1 MARLRTLPK
10 VRDSI
15 SFLYFEHCRI
25 EQDMHSIAVF
35 QKDTC
40 YRIPCANI
48 RTLMLGPGTCIT
60 HAAVKSLT
68 ESACEVQWVGEDV
81 LKFYAGGRGASSNT
95 ERLMHQAGMW
105 ADSMKRLGVVRHMY
119 LTRFDEPLKEDLTLQ
134 QVRGLEGVRMR
145 SLYQRLSQETGV
157 EWKGRDYK
165 VENWDDSD
173 EINKALSIANAC
185 LYSVCQA
192 ALTSVG
198 YSPGLGFVHTG
209 KPLSFVYDVAD
220 LYKAET
226 SIPAAF
232 EAVSATYFDLNEVVR
247 RKCREKFQGIKLMRK
262 IIPDVDRL
270 LLFRGDDESVVPE
283 CYLWDDHIDRVEGG
297 KDWSEIGE

>member
-25 EQDMHSIAVF
+25 EQDMFSIAVF
-35 QKDTC
+35 QKETC

-48 RTLMLGPGTCIT
+48 RTLMLGPGTSIT

-68 ESACEVQWVGEDV
+68 ESACEIQWVGEDV

-95 ERLMHQAGMW
+95 ERLMHQAGIW
-105 ADSMKRLGVVRHMY
+105 ADPIKRLGVVRRMY
-119 LTRFDEPLKEDLTLQ
+119 LSRFTEPLREDLTLQ
-134 QVRGLEGVRMR
+134 QIRGLEGVRMR
-145 SLYQRLSQETGV
+145 SMYQQMSKSTGV

-165 VENWDDSD
+165 MESWEDSD
-173 EINKALSIANAC
+173 DINKALSSANAC

-192 ALTSVG
+192 ALSAVG
-198 YSPGLGFVHTG
+198 YLPGLGFVHTG

-232 EAVSATYFDLNEVVR
+232 EAVSETYFNLNEVVR
-247 RKCREKFQGIKLMRK
+247 RKCREKFQEIKLMRR
-262 IIPDVDRL
+262 IIPDLDRL
-270 LLFRGDDESVVPE
+270 LLFDGEDEAMVPD

-297 KDWSEIGE
+297 KDWAEIGE

>member
-1 MARLRTLPK
+1 
-10 VRDSI
+10 
-15 SFLYFEHCRI
+15 
-25 EQDMHSIAVF
+25 
-35 QKDTC
+35 
-40 YRIPCANI
+40 
-48 RTLMLGPGTCIT
+48 MLGPGTCIT

-247 RKCREKFQGIKLMRK
+247 RKCREKFQGIKLMKK

-283 CYLWDDHIDRVEGG
+283 CYLWDNHIDRVEGG